1 MKKKQDVGLG
11 CGAFEFKGDEKKQI
25 KWILK
30 DMAGVETLNEWVLSV
45 YPSLHEYPTPHTYAT
60 QEHSNTAGYASLTLP
75 KIMII

>member
-45 YPSLHEYPTPHTYAT
+45 YPSLSMNILRHIHT
-60 QEHSNTAGYASLTLP
+60 QRKNIRIPQDMLP
-75 KIMII
+75 WLCQR